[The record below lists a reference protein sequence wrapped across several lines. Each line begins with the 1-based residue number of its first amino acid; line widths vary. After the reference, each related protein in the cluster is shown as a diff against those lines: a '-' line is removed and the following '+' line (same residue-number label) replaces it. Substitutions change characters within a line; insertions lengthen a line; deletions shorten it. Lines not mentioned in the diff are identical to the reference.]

1 MPFSLKNKESA
12 LRRLCEE
19 FDIRTMYLF
28 GSALTESFGPDSDI
42 DILISF
48 KELPFDKYT
57 DNFFKLHE
65 SLEALFGRKVDLLTE
80 RSLSNPVFIKSIEKT
95 RKLLYAA

>member
-12 LRRLCEE
+12 LRQLCKE

-57 DNFFKLHE
+57 DNFFKLHK